1 MRILDNRY
9 SRDLRR
15 HDLALRLIRH
25 ELRTATIVIW
35 TGLSRT
41 RIRRLYH
48 SYIPEGV
55 LVGLRHRGPPPTSV
69 QVLLRSKSLNAEAAG
84 LAGLCFAMGVLPRQP
99 LGDAVHE
106 LPSLTVGERLCYA
119 YELYQ
124 QLVPKPQITLEQLV
138 LLVTALARGQ
148 QAALVHC
155 TGCDGVM
162 LVTLLHRHR
171 RVCPHCLLMTEGAPG
186 VSRDAR
192 GAFRKVD
199 EDEPAPE
206 NADDPVE
213 GLQRPLF

>member
-1 MRILDNRY
+1 MRILDHRY

-25 ELRTATIVIW
+25 ELRTATIVTW

-55 LVGLRHRGPPPTSV
+55 LVALRHRGPPPTSV
-69 QVLLRSKSLNAEAAG
+69 QVLLRSKTLTAEAAG
-84 LAGLCFAMGVLPRQP
+84 LAGLCVAMGVLPVQP
-99 LGDAVHE
+99 LAEAAHE
-106 LPSLTVGERLCYA
+106 LPSLTAGERLCYA
-119 YELYQ
+119 FELYQ

-148 QAALVHC
+148 QVALVHC
-155 TGCDGVM
+155 TSCDGVM

-171 RVCPHCLLMTEGAPG
+171 RVCPHCLLLAQGAPR

-199 EDEPAPE
+199 EDEAAPE
-206 NADDPVE
+206 SAADPLK
-213 GLQRPLF
+213 GFQRPLF

>member
-1 MRILDNRY
+1 MRILDHRY

-25 ELRTATIVIW
+25 ELRTATIVVW

-41 RIRRLYH
+41 RIRKLYH

-55 LVGLRHRGPPPTSV
+55 LAGLRHRGPPPTSV
-69 QVLLRSKSLNAEAAG
+69 QVLLRSQSLNAEAAG
-84 LAGLCFAMGVLPRQP
+84 LAGLCFAIGVLPAKP
-99 LGDAVHE
+99 LEDAARE
-106 LPSLTVGERLCYA
+106 LPSLTTGERLCYA
-119 YELYQ
+119 FELYQ

-155 TGCDGVM
+155 TSCDGLM

-171 RVCPHCLLMTEGAPG
+171 RVCSHCLLLSQGAAR
-186 VSRDAR
+186 VARDAR
-192 GAFRKVD
+192 GTFRKVD
-199 EDEPAPE
+199 ENEAEPD
-206 NADDPVE
+206 NAADPPK
-213 GLQRPLF
+213 GLQRTLF